1 MLLTVLL
8 LIETNLQRRKNYKT
22 GRMSVCEGGV
32 TLDTFRSSL
41 LKLSGKT
48 LVHDYY

>member
-1 MLLTVLL
+1 MLLTALL
-8 LIETNLQRRKNYKT
+8 LIETNLQRRKNYETEK
-22 GRMSVCEGGV
+22 MSVCEGGM
-32 TLDTFRSSL
+32 TPENFRSSH